1 MSRYF
6 SYLVIVLAGQFLIS
20 SVAVADQW
28 LYENQYVSGGVG
40 YEDKMPDTE
49 KYKGAKLI
57 LEGRYI
63 LRAEEQEIDKVRLCC
78 EVPALP
84 SEYRG
89 VLDAKLRY
97 GFESND
103 LEYIGLGLTPWGKM
117 WDPAQK
123 SDKRW
128 QARRDLLEIGPTRYV
143 SDDALE
149 IDSYLEL
156 GLFRAGR
163 VGEYKPSPQSE
174 WTFDLGAQGAVGYA
188 WAQSSNKAY
197 SKASNPYA
205 GIYLDAAVDHARFGS
220 IYFTGRF
227 VNGFTLSN
235 PSRGHPTAREARVR
249 NGYAKRFANNL
260 ELDIFWEKRSFYFDE
275 GDLPNLY
282 TWVRTYGGQVNWYF

>member
-1 MSRYF
+1 MNRHISISF
-6 SYLVIVLAGQFLIS
+6 ITLLGFFLMAS
-20 SVAVADQW
+20 TAVAEQW
-28 LYENQYVSGGVG
+28 LYNTQYVSGGLG

-63 LRAEEQEIDKVRLCC
+63 LRAEEQEIDQKRLCC
-78 EVPALP
+78 EIPALP

-89 VLDAKLRY
+89 VLDAELRY
-97 GFESND
+97 GFDSKD
-103 LEYIGLGLTPWGKM
+103 LEYIGLGVTPWAKM

-123 SDKRW
+123 SDKSW
-128 QARRDLLEIGPTRYV
+128 QARRDLLEIGPIRYV

-149 IDSYLEL
+149 VDSYLEL

-163 VGEYKPSPQSE
+163 VGEYKPSPQSN

-188 WAQSSNKAY
+188 WAQSSDKAY

-249 NGYAKRFANNL
+249 NGYLKSFANNL

-275 GDLPNLY
+275 GGLPNLY
-282 TWVRTYGGQVNWYF
+282 TWVRTYGGQVTWYF